1 VFLLENVRF
10 YAEEEGK
17 GVKEDGSK
25 FKPDSEDVN
34 LFREKLTKHGDIYIN
49 DAFGCAHRAHSSV
62 VGIQLQQRYININ
75 KSMFILFSTIYNV

>member
-1 VFLLENVRF
+1 MFLLENVRF